1 MSPKELRELS
11 DQELEQRLQTA
22 RRELVTL
29 RLRKGVGQL
38 SDTSV
43 LQKTRREIA
52 RILTVLRERSL
63 GRDRESAR
71 G

>member
-11 DQELEQRLQTA
+11 DQELEQRLQKA